1 MLDTTEQIVLV
12 QPAGRLLIASS
23 GEARAVAAA
32 AKDESET
39 AKAQVLETFPAEAL
53 VNLRLLSSGKDRTD
67 LGSIK
72 WQDRRTVSVSEL
84 EKNAPDILA
93 ALVSRN
99 LVNVSVYRRFDTPRR
114 GK

>member
-12 QPAGRLLIASS
+12 QPAGRALIASS

-32 AKDESET
+32 AQDESET
-39 AKAQVLETFPAEAL
+39 KKAQVLETFPADAL
-53 VNLRLLSSGKDRTD
+53 VNLRLMSSGKDRTA

-72 WQDRRTVSVSEL
+72 WQDRRTISVSDLEKHAPDVLDVLAARGLVKVSVH
-84 EKNAPDILA
+84 
-93 ALVSRN
+93 
-99 LVNVSVYRRFDTPRR
+99 RRFETPRR